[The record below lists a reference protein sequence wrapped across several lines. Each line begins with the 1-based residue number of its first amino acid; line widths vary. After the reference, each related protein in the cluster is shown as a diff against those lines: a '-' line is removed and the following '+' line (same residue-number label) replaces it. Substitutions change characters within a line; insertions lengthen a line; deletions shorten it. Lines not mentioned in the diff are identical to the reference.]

1 MAQSSFDA
9 NIVLETRKYSYC
21 QQVCWRKLWEK
32 IGGAELKEITKT
44 IKDDNDLMR
53 KYYKN
58 MDSSKDYKQ
67 KYEAIAEK
75 I

>member
-1 MAQSSFDA
+1 MVVWLLMIHRFLKQ
-9 NIVLETRKYSYC
+9 EKYSYC
-21 QQVCWRKLWEK
+21 QQICGEK
-32 IGGAELKEITKT
+32 YGKNWGAELKEITKT

>member
-1 MAQSSFDA
+1 MGK
-9 NIVLETRKYSYC
+9 N
-21 QQVCWRKLWEK
+21 W
-32 IGGAELKEITKT
+32 GAELKEITKT